1 MTLDWISLGIG
12 LFIGAAAAFVFF
24 GSKLAAMRER
34 LRQREDAVGD
44 IDGAFAKLAQEALTR
59 SNEQFLQLAQER
71 LKNVQADGAH
81 DLEKRQKAIAD
92 LVDPIGKTLK
102 DMEGKIEHLG
112 KAGTGIETQLKTFA
126 EDQRMLRQE
135 TQNLVQALRNPA
147 ARGRW
152 GEMQLQ
158 RTLELVGMV
167 EGTHY
172 VQQQSV
178 QAEGVKRLPD
188 FIIKLPG
195 KMEIII
201 DVKAPIEPYWDAM
214 EKADTEAAQRNAA
227 DSFKRKVRE
236 HLKQLSSKE
245 YWRHFDSPEFVVMF
259 LPTEGLYS
267 MAVSNDH
274 ALIED
279 AAKCNIILAS
289 PTTVMGLLRVAM
301 HGWQQQAMAEEAK
314 QVATLAAD
322 LYNRIAK
329 FGEHMSKL
337 GRNLNTALG
346 AYNQAVGSL
355 ESSVLPGAR
364 KFKDLHIQTGGREI
378 PELVAL
384 EETPRGLSAPELVE
398 GIERDKITEDA

>member
-1 MTLDWISLGIG
+1 MTLDWVSLLLG
-12 LFIGAAAAFVFF
+12 LAVGAALAFVFF
-24 GSKLAAMRER
+24 GSRLAAMRER
-34 LRQREDAVGD
+34 LRRREDSMEEL
-44 IDGAFAKLAQEALTR
+44 DGTFAKLAQEALSR

-81 DLEKRQKAIAD
+81 DLEKRQKAIAE
-92 LVDPIGKTLK
+92 LVDPIEKTLK
-102 DMEGKIEHLG
+102 EMEGKIEHLG

-135 TQNLVQALRNPA
+135 TQNLVRALRNPA

-152 GEMQLQ
+152 GEMQLA
-158 RTLELVGMV
+158 RTLEMIGMV
-167 EGTHY
+167 EGTHF
-172 VQQQSV
+172 VQQQTMN
-178 QAEGVKRLPD
+178 ADNARGRPD

-195 KMEIII
+195 QMEIVI
-201 DVKAPIEPYWDAM
+201 DVKTPIEPYWDAM
-214 EKADTEAAQRNAA
+214 EHADSEAAQRDAA
-227 DSFKRKVRE
+227 ESFKRKVRD

-267 MAVSNDH
+267 MAVSNDPK
-274 ALIED
+274 LIED
-279 AAKCNIILAS
+279 AANSNIILAS

-314 QVATLAAD
+314 QVSNLAAD

-329 FGEHMSKL
+329 FGEHMGKL
-337 GRNLNTALG
+337 GRALNTG
-346 AYNQAVGSL
+346 MNAYNQAVGSL

-364 KFKDLHIQTGGREI
+364 KFKDMHIQTGGREI

-384 EETPRGLSAPELVE
+384 EDTPRGISAPELVTE
-398 GIERDKITEDA
+398 DDKVTEDA